1 MEEQFDQQAQDSSNG
16 SRKKIGLA
24 VVLIVVLAGIAGGL
38 WYWHHLQITIS
49 TDDAQVA
56 GNIADISPKIAG
68 RLDKLYVSE
77 GDVVTA
83 GQELAEL
90 EHDTLQVAMDQAQA
104 ALDIA
109 QVNYAKLPDEIK
121 SAQATVQKAD
131 QGLVAAQAQVQV
143 DGFTLSDAKRNL
155 DQAQTLNNAG
165 AASQEALDD
174 ANSKYGSAQAKL
186 AADQANVQSAQASL
200 ESAQAN
206 LDSINNTGSDFYQAQ
221 VKQAQAAFDSTKLT
235 FGESYI
241 YATTS
246 GTVVRV
252 PAVIGENLAPGTPI
266 LSIADL
272 QTTWVVANVE
282 ENNYGRIHL
291 GQNAD
296 VHVDA
301 YPGKVLSGKVIEL
314 GGVAQ
319 YTFDLIPI
327 QNDSG
332 NFTKI
337 TQRIPIKIAVDNSQL
352 QQYGIQLKPG
362 MSVEVTIHTA

>member
-1 MEEQFDQQAQDSSNG
+1 VEEQQGNQVQNSSYG

-24 VVLIVVLAGIAGGL
+24 IAALILLAAIAGGL
-38 WYWHHLQITIS
+38 WYWHYLQITVS
-49 TDDAQVA
+49 TDDAQVT
-56 GNIADISPKIAG
+56 GNIADISPKING
-68 RLDKLYVSE
+68 RLEKLDVSE

-90 EHDTLQVAMDQAQA
+90 DHDTLQVAMNQAEA
-104 ALDIA
+104 AQEIA
-109 QVNYAKLPDEIK
+109 QVNYAKLPDDVK
-121 SAQATVQKAD
+121 SAQAAVDKAG
-131 QGLVAAQAQVQV
+131 QELQAAQAQVKV
-143 DGFTLSDAKRNL
+143 DEFTLSDAKRNL
-155 DQAQTLNNAG
+155 DQSQTLNAAG
-165 AASQEALDD
+165 AASKEALDD

-186 AADQANVQSAQASL
+186 DADQANVLSAQASL
-200 ESAQAN
+200 QSAQAN
-206 LDSINNTGSDFYQAQ
+206 LESINDTSADYYQAQ
-221 VKQAQAAFDSTKLT
+221 VKQAQAAYDNAKLT
-235 FGESYI
+235 YDESYI
-241 YATTS
+241 YATTD

-252 PAVIGENLAPGTPI
+252 PAVVGENLSPGTPI
-266 LSIADL
+266 LSISDL
-272 QTTWVVANVE
+272 RATWVDANVLE
-282 ENNYGRIHL
+282 GSYGRIHL

-301 YPGKVLSGKVIEL
+301 YPGKVFQGKVIEL

-337 TQRIPIKIAVDNSQL
+337 TQRIPIKIEVDSSQL
-352 QQYGIQLKPG
+352 QQYGILLKPG